1 LIPPSGPNTVRMP
14 CSRHDTTSAMLTQR
28 TGWSAKFAPRFNEFW
43 GLMQGMSLHSR
54 TSGQ

>member
-43 GLMQGMSLHSR
+43 GLMQGMALHSR